1 MFNLSY
7 QYQIHD
13 SASLTPQQLV
23 RLYVETLVCRSLK
36 RQSKLGINLPGWP
49 CVDLRSSV
57 KHLRN

>member
-36 RQSKLGINLPGWP
+36 RQSKLGLTCQVGPAWI
-49 CVDLRSSV
+49 SEAQ
-57 KHLRN
+57 

>member
-23 RLYVETLVCRSLK
+23 RLYVETLFCLQK
-36 RQSKLGINLPGWP
+36 FKETI
-49 CVDLRSSV
+49 
-57 KHLRN
+57 